1 LSLRSSNAKHLLAG
15 IQLLREIPAT
25 MPRSIRAPLFDHF
38 TVTIPQNGDRSSF
51 AEWPG
56 RTRRCP
62 DHLDHA

>member
-25 MPRSIRAPLFDHF
+25 MPRSTRAPLFDHF

-51 AEWPG
+51 AE
-56 RTRRCP
+56 
-62 DHLDHA
+62 